1 MKCVVPQGTPYVLTP
16 FIVLIEL
23 TRILIR
29 PITLSVRLSANITA
43 GHLLLSILVS
53 FVSRLSFSFFYYF
66 VVLLMDVLELG
77 VAVIQSY
84 VFFVLTSMYVSE
96 V

>member
-53 FVSRLSFSFFYYF
+53 FVSRLSFSFFLLFCGF
-66 VVLLMDVLELG
+66 VDGCFGVGCCGYSVLC
-77 VAVIQSY
+77 
-84 VFFVLTSMYVSE
+84 FFLF
-96 V
+96 

>member
-66 VVLLMDVLELG
+66 AVLLMDVLELG